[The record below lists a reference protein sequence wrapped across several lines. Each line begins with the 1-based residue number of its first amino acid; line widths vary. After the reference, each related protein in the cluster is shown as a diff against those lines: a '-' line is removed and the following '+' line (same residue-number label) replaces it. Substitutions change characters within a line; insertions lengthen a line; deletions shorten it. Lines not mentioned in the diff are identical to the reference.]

1 MEFSGNSEW
10 LPEMPNSMRS
20 TVRRLTT
27 ETRGAEIAEA
37 AAVLPIMFMMILGI
51 FWFGQAFS
59 TYGTITRAAQEG
71 ARAAIAPSCTTC
83 AAGTDPST
91 KAINA
96 GQSPPVAAHLDPTK
110 LQQPSAP
117 PSLCACGSVATC
129 TGGGAIACDGSQSKI
144 WVQGVQFPAGGP
156 LQKNLVQLA
165 PASTGSGVCGIT
177 VSLRYPFKFWLP
189 FTSLNKQQIW
199 LQAQAEVRA
208 ETQ

>member
-1 MEFSGNSEW
+1 
-10 LPEMPNSMRS
+10 MPNSMRS
-20 TVRRLTT
+20 ILRQLAK

-37 AAVLPIMFMMILGI
+37 AAVLPVMFMMILGI

-71 ARAAIAPSCTTC
+71 ARAAIAPLCTTC
-83 AAGTDPST
+83 AGSTDPST
-91 KAINA
+91 NA
-96 GQSPPVAAHLDPTK
+96 FNAVHSALVAAHLDPTK
-110 LQQPSAP
+110 LQQPSTP
-117 PSLCACGSVATC
+117 PSRCACGSVATC
-129 TGGGAIACDGSQSKI
+129 TGGSAIACDGSQSNI
-144 WVQGVQFPAGGP
+144 CVQGIQHPTGGP
-156 LQKNLVQLA
+156 LQENLVQLA
-165 PASTGSGVCGIT
+165 PASTGSGVCGVS